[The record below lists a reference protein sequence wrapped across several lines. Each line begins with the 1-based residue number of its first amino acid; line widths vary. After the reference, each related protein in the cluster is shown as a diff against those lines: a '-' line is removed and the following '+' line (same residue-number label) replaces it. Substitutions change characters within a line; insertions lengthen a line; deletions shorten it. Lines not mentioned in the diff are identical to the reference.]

1 MNAKW
6 SGICAKCDT
15 TYQRGDP
22 IKPQYKR
29 DGMNPDTGK
38 PVWVRVPKQYVH
50 EKCPRVTPNRPG
62 QKPPP
67 SVDPLTGE
75 ILVAQSSEPSLV
87 QETLW

>member
-1 MNAKW
+1 MDAKW
-6 SGICAKCDT
+6 PGICAKCDT
-15 TYQRGDP
+15 AYGHGDP
-22 IKPQYKR
+22 IKARYKR

-38 PVWVRVPKQYVH
+38 PVWVRVPKAYVH

-62 QKPPP
+62 RRPPP
-67 SVDPLTGE
+67 GIDPLTGE